1 MRRIK
6 TYGAEYKSFWERCW
20 AMRIVLWGTRGS
32 IAVPGSKT
40 IRYGGNTTCVEIDLL
55 GGQKVVIDA
64 GTGIRELGDVL
75 LSRDHVVDIHLLVTH
90 IHWDHIL
97 GFPFFAPIYI
107 PETRIAVDGNI
118 RGYKGLKTLF
128 ENRMGDGFFPVKF
141 DELRA
146 DITFKDSLERSHA
159 TRIGD
164 TDVDAVRLHH
174 PGGGLG
180 FRFREENKTFV
191 FLTDN
196 ELSNDAWEGCRIK
209 DYIRFCRGADL
220 LIHDCQYTEDEIKT
234 RHGWGHSDTAS
245 ALALARDAEVKRL
258 VLYHHDPNRSDE
270 NMDEMVA
277 GCREW
282 VERERASFTV
292 EGAIEGEIIL

>member
-1 MRRIK
+1 
-6 TYGAEYKSFWERCW
+6 
-20 AMRIVLWGTRGS
+20 MRIVLWGTRGS

-40 IRYGGNTTCVEIDLL
+40 IRYGGNTTCVEMDLL
-55 GGQKVVIDA
+55 GEQKIVIDA
-64 GTGIRELGDVL
+64 GTGIRELGDEL
-75 LSRDHVVDIHLLVTH
+75 LARDRAVDIHLLVTH

-107 PETRIAVDGNI
+107 PETRIIVDGNI

-141 DELRA
+141 DELKA
-146 DITFKDSLERSHA
+146 NITFKDSLEKEHR
-159 TRIGD
+159 TRIGE
-164 TDVDAVRLHH
+164 TDIDSIRLHH

-180 FRFREENKTFV
+180 FRFREESKTFV

-196 ELSNDAWEGCRIK
+196 ELSESSWEGCNID
-209 DYIRFCRGADL
+209 DYVRFCKGADL
-220 LIHDCQYTEDEIKT
+220 LIHDCQYTESEIVT
-234 RHGWGHSDTAS
+234 RRGWGHTDTAR

-258 VLYHHDPNRSDE
+258 ILYHHDPNRTDE
-270 NMDEMVA
+270 DMDQVVA

-282 VERERASFTV
+282 VERERACFTV
-292 EGAIEGEIIL
+292 EGAVEGEIFL